1 MFIVI
6 CFHMF
11 PVDKMYGNGN
21 IKESLFTGIRK
32 KQGERRYQERYIDV
46 YDQRV
51 KADTN
56 YTISKY
62 YNINSLNFNK

>member
-6 CFHMF
+6 CLHMF

-21 IKESLFTGIRK
+21 IKESIFTGIRK
-32 KQGERRYQERYIDV
+32 KQGERRYQERYID
-46 YDQRV
+46 V